1 MTDLTDPSPWI
12 GPSGDPNDEQFGDI
26 VETATLATAGE
37 YDAVLVGEPYDGAV
51 IGRPGARAG
60 PSALRRELGG
70 TKTHH
75 IERGPVHAVAD
86 LGNIE
91 VPAGNVEQV
100 QRTVRSVTDRVHAT
114 SAVPVF
120 LGGDN
125 SLTFPNAA
133 PLVAD
138 GTVGAISFD
147 AHLDCRAVQDEPTS
161 GTPYRQLHDAGLDT
175 LAVVGARHFETSTA
189 YHDYLAEQGG
199 TVLPP
204 ESVAGDPIGAADDAL
219 AALGDVDAVYVSLD
233 LDVLDAATAPG
244 VSAPTP
250 GGLSTRELFRMLGRV
265 ASDDRIA
272 GFEVVECAPPLDTG
286 NRTARAGARAIAH
299 FFSGLGGDR

>member
-1 MTDLTDPSPWI
+1 MTDLTAPSPWT

-86 LGNIE
+86 LGDIE
-91 VPAGNVEQV
+91 IPAGGVEQV
-100 QRTVRSVTDRVHAT
+100 QRAVRSVTDRVHAT

-133 PLVAD
+133 PLVAAD
-138 GTVGAISFD
+138 TVGVVSFD
-147 AHLDCRAVQDEPTS
+147 AHLDCRAVQDGPTS

-219 AALGDVDAVYVSLD
+219 DALGDVDAVYVSLD
-233 LDVLDAATAPG
+233 LDVLSAAAAPG

-250 GGLSTRELFRMLGRV
+250 GGLSTRDLFRMLGRV
-265 ASDDRIA
+265 AADDRIA
-272 GFEVVECAPPLDTG
+272 GFEVVECAPTLDAG
-286 NRTARAGARAIAH
+286 DRTARAGARAVAH
-299 FFSGLGGDR
+299 FLSGLGGDQ